1 MDNQM
6 AYVYKITFLPTDQYY
21 IGYRGSKNAI
31 PDDLLATYFTS
42 SKVVA
47 RLIKEHGVDKFAKE
61 ILAEFDT
68 GVEAYEYEQQLLREH
83 DVESN
88 TQMLNKRLTSC
99 ALDTFKYHT
108 EKTRAQMSES
118 RRRLWDNTEYRDSV
132 ADAVRESWQ
141 DPARADSLK
150 TPEFRELKSQQSK
163 QLWKDP
169 AYLEKYTQ
177 AHSEAMADPEYQAWH
192 SKHKTELWKDPVYR
206 QQQTDSRK
214 KHWADPAYKQM
225 MSERRKALWADPEYR
240 ARMLAARKK

>member
-1 MDNQM
+1 M
-6 AYVYKITFLPTDQYY
+6 AYVYKITFSPTDQYY
-21 IGYRGSKNAI
+21 IGYRGSKNAT

-108 EKTRAQMSES
+108 EKTRTQMSKS
-118 RRRLWDNTEYRDSV
+118 RQHLWNNNEYRNSV
-132 ADAVRESWQ
+132 SAAVRESWK
-141 DPARADSLK
+141 DPVRAESLR
-150 TPEFRELKSQQSK
+150 TPEFRQLKSQQSK

-169 AYLEKYTQ
+169 AYLEKYAQ
-177 AHSEAMADPEYQAWH
+177 AHSEAMIDPEYREWH
-192 SKHKTELWKDPVYR
+192 SNHKKELWKDPVYR
-206 QQQTDSRK
+206 EKRSK
-214 KHWADPAYKQM
+214 
-225 MSERRKALWADPEYR
+225 SSKAKWADPEYKAMMKAKR
-240 ARMLAARKK
+240 KAKWADPEYKAMMLAARKK

>member
-1 MDNQM
+1 M

-21 IGYRGSKNAI
+21 IGYRGSKNAT
-31 PDDLLATYFTS
+31 PSDLLATYFTS

-83 DVESN
+83 DVEAN

-108 EKTRAQMSES
+108 EKTRAQMSKS
-118 RRRLWDNTEYRDSV
+118 RRLLWEDPEYRDSV
-132 ADAVRESWQ
+132 AGAVRQSWQ

-150 TPEFRELKSQQSK
+150 TPEFRQLKSQQSK
-163 QLWKDP
+163 ELWKDP
-169 AYLEKYTQ
+169 AYLEKYAQ
-177 AHSEAMADPEYQAWH
+177 AHSEAVAKPEYQAWH
-192 SKHKTELWKDPVYR
+192 SDHKTELWKDPVYR
-206 QQQTDSRK
+206 QQQTESRK
-214 KHWADPAYKQM
+214 KRWADPAYKQM
-225 MSERRKALWADPEYR
+225 MSERRKARWADPEYR

>member
-1 MDNQM
+1 M

-21 IGYRGSKNAI
+21 IGYRGSKNAT
-31 PDDLLATYFTS
+31 PSDLLATYFTS

-83 DVESN
+83 DVEAN

-108 EKTRAQMSES
+108 EKTRAQMSKS
-118 RRRLWDNTEYRDSV
+118 RRLLWEDPEYRDSV
-132 ADAVRESWQ
+132 ADAVRQSWQ

-150 TPEFRELKSQQSK
+150 TPEFRQLKSQQSK
-163 QLWKDP
+163 ELWKDP
-169 AYLEKYTQ
+169 AYLEKYAQ
-177 AHSEAMADPEYQAWH
+177 AHSEAVAKPEYQAWH
-192 SKHKTELWKDPVYR
+192 SDHKTELWKDPVYR
-206 QQQTDSRK
+206 QQQTESRK
-214 KHWADPAYKQM
+214 KRWADPAYKQM
-225 MSERRKALWADPEYR
+225 MSERRKARWADPEYR

>member
-1 MDNQM
+1 M

-21 IGYRGSKNAI
+21 IGYRGSKNAT
-31 PDDLLATYFTS
+31 PDDLLTTYFTS

-47 RLIKEHGVDKFAKE
+47 RLIKEHGADKFAKE

-68 GVEAYEYEQQLLREH
+68 GVEAYEYEQQLLREYE
-83 DVESN
+83 VEAN

-118 RRRLWDNTEYRDSV
+118 RRLLWKDPEYRDSV
-132 ADAVRESWQ
+132 ADAVRQSWQ

-150 TPEFRELKSQQSK
+150 TPEFRQLKSQQSK
-163 QLWKDP
+163 KLWKDP
-169 AYLEKYTQ
+169 AYLEKYAQ

-192 SKHKTELWKDPVYR
+192 SEHKTELWKDPVYR
-206 QQQTDSRK
+206 QQQSDSRK
-214 KHWADPAYKQM
+214 KRWADPAYKQM
-225 MSERRKALWADPEYR
+225 MSESRKARWADPEYK

>member
-1 MDNQM
+1 M

-21 IGYRGSKNAI
+21 IGYRGSKKAT
-31 PDDLLATYFTS
+31 PSDLLATYFTS

-118 RRRLWDNTEYRDSV
+118 RRLLWEDPEYRDSV
-132 ADAVRESWQ
+132 ADAVRQSWQ

-163 QLWKDP
+163 ELWKDP
-169 AYLEKYTQ
+169 AYLEKYAQ
-177 AHSEAMADPEYQAWH
+177 AHSEAVAKPEYQAWH
-192 SKHKTELWKDPVYR
+192 SEHKTELWKDPVYR
-206 QQQTDSRK
+206 QQQTESRK
-214 KHWADPAYKQM
+214 KRWADPAYKQM
-225 MSERRKALWADPEYR
+225 MSERRKARWADPEYR

>member
-1 MDNQM
+1 M

-31 PDDLLATYFTS
+31 PDDLLTTYFTS

-47 RLIKEHGVDKFAKE
+47 RLIKEHGVEKFAKE

-83 DVESN
+83 NVESN
-88 TQMLNKRLTSC
+88 TLMLNKRLTSC

-108 EKTRAQMSES
+108 EKTRAQMSKS
-118 RRRLWDNTEYRDSV
+118 RRLLWEDSKYRDSV
-132 ADAVRESWQ
+132 ADAVRQSWQ

-150 TPEFRELKSQQSK
+150 TPEFRQLKSQQSK

-169 AYLEKYTQ
+169 AYLEKYTK
-177 AHSEAMADPEYQAWH
+177 AHAEAMTNPEYREWH
-192 SKHKTELWKDPVYR
+192 SNHKKELWKDSAYR
-206 QQQTDSRK
+206 EKRSK
-214 KHWADPAYKQM
+214 
-225 MSERRKALWADPEYR
+225 SSKAKWADPEYKAMMKSKR
-240 ARMLAARKK
+240 KAKWADPEYKAMMLAARKK

>member
-1 MDNQM
+1 M

-21 IGYRGSKNAI
+21 IGYRGSKNAT
-31 PDDLLATYFTS
+31 PSDLLATYFTS

-83 DVESN
+83 DVEAN

-118 RRRLWDNTEYRDSV
+118 RRLLWEDPEYRDSV
-132 ADAVRESWQ
+132 ADAVRQSWQ

-150 TPEFRELKSQQSK
+150 TPEFRQLKSQQSK
-163 QLWKDP
+163 ELWKDP
-169 AYLEKYTQ
+169 AYLEKYAQ
-177 AHSEAMADPEYQAWH
+177 AHSESMAHPEYQAWH
-192 SKHKTELWKDPVYR
+192 SDHKTELWKDPCV
-206 QQQTDSRK
+206 
-214 KHWADPAYKQM
+214 
-225 MSERRKALWADPEYR
+225 
-240 ARMLAARKK
+240 

>member
-1 MDNQM
+1 M

-83 DVESN
+83 NVESN

-108 EKTRAQMSES
+108 EKTRAQMSRS
-118 RRRLWDNTEYRDSV
+118 RRLLWEDSKYRDSV
-132 ADAVRESWQ
+132 ADAVRQSWQ

-150 TPEFRELKSQQSK
+150 TPEFRQLKSQQSK

-169 AYLEKYTQ
+169 AYLEKYTK
-177 AHSEAMADPEYQAWH
+177 AHAEAMTNPEYREWH
-192 SKHKTELWKDPVYR
+192 SNHKKELWKDSAYR
-206 QQQTDSRK
+206 EKRSK
-214 KHWADPAYKQM
+214 
-225 MSERRKALWADPEYR
+225 SSKAKWADPEYKAMMKAKR
-240 ARMLAARKK
+240 KAKWADPEYKAMMLAARKK

>member
-1 MDNQM
+1 M

-21 IGYRGSKNAI
+21 IGYRGSKNAT

-61 ILAEFDT
+61 ILAEFNT

-83 DVESN
+83 DVEAN

-118 RRRLWDNTEYRDSV
+118 RRLLWEDPEYRDSV
-132 ADAVRESWQ
+132 SDAVRQSWQ
-141 DPARADSLK
+141 DPARANSLK
-150 TPEFRELKSQQSK
+150 TPEFRQLKSQQSK
-163 QLWKDP
+163 ELWKDP
-169 AYLEKYTQ
+169 AYLEKYAQ

-192 SKHKTELWKDPVYR
+192 SEHKTELWKDPAYR
-206 QQQTDSRK
+206 QQQSDSRK
-214 KHWADPAYKQM
+214 KRWADPAYKQM
-225 MSERRKALWADPEYR
+225 MSERRKARWADPEYR

>member
-1 MDNQM
+1 M
-6 AYVYKITFLPTDQYY
+6 AYVYRITFLPTDQYY
-21 IGYRGSKNAI
+21 IGYRGSKNAT
-31 PDDLLATYFTS
+31 PSDLLATYFTS

-83 DVESN
+83 DVEAN

-118 RRRLWDNTEYRDSV
+118 RRLLWEDPEYRDSV
-132 ADAVRESWQ
+132 ADAVRQSWQ

-163 QLWKDP
+163 ELWKDP
-169 AYLEKYTQ
+169 AYLEKYAQ
-177 AHSEAMADPEYQAWH
+177 AHSEAVAKPEYQAWH
-192 SKHKTELWKDPVYR
+192 SEHKTELWKDPVYR
-206 QQQTDSRK
+206 QRQTESRK
-214 KHWADPAYKQM
+214 NRWADPAYKQM
-225 MSERRKALWADPEYR
+225 MSERRKARWADPEYR

>member
-1 MDNQM
+1 M

-21 IGYRGSKNAI
+21 IGYRGSKNAT

-68 GVEAYEYEQQLLREH
+68 GVKAYEYEQQLLREH

-108 EKTRAQMSES
+108 EKTRVQMSKS
-118 RRRLWDNTEYRDSV
+118 RQHLWNNDKYRDSV
-132 ADAVRESWQ
+132 SAAVRESWK
-141 DPARADSLK
+141 DPARYESLR
-150 TPEFRELKSQQSK
+150 TPEFRQLKSRQSK

-169 AYLEKYTQ
+169 VYLEKYTQ
-177 AHSEAMADPEYQAWH
+177 AHSEAMTNPEYREWH
-192 SKHKTELWKDPVYR
+192 SNHKKELWKDPAYR
-206 QQQTDSRK
+206 EKCSK
-214 KHWADPAYKQM
+214 SHKAKWANPEYKAM
-225 MSERRKALWADPEYR
+225 MKAKRKAQWADPEYK
-240 ARMLAARKK
+240 AMMLAARKK